1 MREYLFFFF
10 FSEGVNVKAKI
21 NRSEDQYFAFDSHRE
36 YFLKFF
42 CMANI

>member
-1 MREYLFFFF
+1 MREYIFFF

-21 NRSEDQYFAFDSHRE
+21 NRSKDQYFAFDSHRE